1 MPATGKY
8 TRKHGRDLP
17 SRPRNRHRAPTTIT
31 MMFRLFIQELLL
43 ISHPTQQSYN
53 RMERARIAA
62 YSAKGH
68 WIHLR
73 NCLREQVLPKSMRSS
88 KDTNALGAAFPYHHQ
103 TKLQDALVQAY
114 LTKQEKFA
122 YLHYCKRVFRYQCPQ
137 HIYLQGLN
145 FAYNVTMEKGADQTA
160 KHADQLQRLCES
172 SSWSTASLL
181 DCVVNLSTYTLSVH
195 EHQLLGLGLAFS
207 LPPRAET
214 VTDILASLQ
223 DLQSRAKDIA
233 PELQTIK
240 GFALTGLNELVK
252 PIGGLPRRLYMAK
265 QSLQRNPDIII
276 LKADKGNKVCVLDKK
291 DYIKNGEEML

>member
-1 MPATGKY
+1 
-8 TRKHGRDLP
+8 
-17 SRPRNRHRAPTTIT
+17 
-31 MMFRLFIQELLL
+31 
-43 ISHPTQQSYN
+43 
-53 RMERARIAA
+53 
-62 YSAKGH
+62 
-68 WIHLR
+68 
-73 NCLREQVLPKSMRSS
+73 
-88 KDTNALGAAFPYHHQ
+88 
-103 TKLQDALVQAY
+103 
-114 LTKQEKFA
+114 
-122 YLHYCKRVFRYQCPQ
+122 
-137 HIYLQGLN
+137 
-145 FAYNVTMEKGADQTA
+145 MEKDADQTA
-160 KHADQLQRLCES
+160 KHADQLRRLCES

-252 PIGGLPRRLYMAK
+252 PIGVLPRRLYMAK

-291 DYIKNGEEML
+291 DYIKNGEEMLSDTNVYEQLNKNPIRTEQKSFNKRLDSICDKCQLNDL